1 MKLPSWPLSPYP
13 GSLAGAHN
21 HGAFAKP
28 CGAGRGGSP
37 GAPSPP
43 DPAGLSAR
51 PGPSPPGTGRGRP
64 HLPTAQA
71 GPAPALSPARTRTQR
86 SALARDACA
95 PPVRGESRSPA
106 PQGGRPPPLAT
117 PGAPGAPG
125 ALGSGTPAE
134 APGGARAWP
143 GTRVRVPLGAAEA
156 PAWRGGGSPGYRTA
170 VRGRACGGSQDRAAV
185 AWGRAGRPGWALSV
199 PLTEKETEA
208 GEGKRRTEGD

>member
-1 MKLPSWPLSPYP
+1 MKLPAWPLSPYP

-28 CGAGRGGSP
+28 CGAGRGRSP
-37 GAPSPP
+37 GAPAARERPP
-43 DPAGLSAR
+43 HPTRRDFAPAPAPPLPGSGLGRS
-51 PGPSPPGTGRGRP
+51 SGTGRGRP

-86 SALARDACA
+86 SALASDACA

-117 PGAPGAPG
+117 PGAPGA
-125 ALGSGTPAE
+125 LGSGAPAE

-156 PAWRGGGSPGYRTA
+156 PA
-170 VRGRACGGSQDRAAV
+170 
-185 AWGRAGRPGWALSV
+185 
-199 PLTEKETEA
+199 
-208 GEGKRRTEGD
+208 